1 MLLFYQV
8 GTEMAHQLYV
18 MQTLSLGLLEQ
29 RMNAKMDVQ
38 VGLALAIL
46 LTVKFNELRPAT

>member
-1 MLLFYQV
+1 
-8 GTEMAHQLYV
+8 MAHQLYV

-38 VGLALAIL
+38 VYFVTNTI
-46 LTVKFNELRPAT
+46 R